1 MKILPLA
8 TVFTLMLVSGT
19 SRAQSTGNDSLLS
32 YADKIFVPV
41 EVEATYPGGPSA
53 WLRFLTKTVD
63 GSIPTNNNAPAGT
76 YTVVVQFI
84 VDRDSSITDFKALT
98 NHGYGM
104 EQEVIR
110 ALRLS
115 GKWLPAI
122 QHGKPVKAYRKQP
135 VTFRVEMED
144 MEIDTGINGALV
156 LKKENLVK
164 VRVNKVKDEDLLV
177 TVSHG
182 TVTKSGNGQYIIKVT
197 KKDRVIIRVYNSRKD
212 KEIGAA
218 IFDVKD

>member
-1 MKILPLA
+1 
-8 TVFTLMLVSGT
+8 
-19 SRAQSTGNDSLLS
+19 
-32 YADKIFVPV
+32 
-41 EVEATYPGGPSA
+41 VEATYPGGPSA
-53 WLRFLTKTVD
+53 WLRFLTNTVD

>member
-8 TVFTLMLVSGT
+8 TVFTLMLVSGP
-19 SRAQSTGNDSLLS
+19 SRAQSTGSDSLLS

-53 WLRFLTKTVD
+53 WLRFLTNTVD

-182 TVTKSGNGQYIIKVT
+182 TVIKSGNGQYIIKVT